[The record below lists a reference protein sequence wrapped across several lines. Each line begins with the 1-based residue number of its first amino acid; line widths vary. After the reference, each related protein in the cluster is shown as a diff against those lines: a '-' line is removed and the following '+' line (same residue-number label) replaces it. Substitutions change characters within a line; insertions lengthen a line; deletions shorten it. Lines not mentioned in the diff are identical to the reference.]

1 MRSIA
6 VFCGSAPGNQ
16 KEFRDEAYALGGA
29 LANEGMRLV
38 YGGGKNGLMGCVA
51 NGVLDAGGEVTG
63 VIPEFLKKEEV
74 VHTGLTE
81 LITTE
86 NMHQRKLIMNERSD
100 AFITLPGGFG
110 TLEELFEII
119 TWSQLGLH
127 HKPVGV
133 LNCGRYYDHLF
144 ALLDHMVANGLLKPQ
159 YRNRLLE
166 SGNSMELLTMM
177 RNWKAEDSRIRIT
190 KDRV

>member
-1 MRSIA
+1 MKSIA
-6 VFCGSAPGNQ
+6 VFCGSAPGN
-16 KEFRDEAYALGGA
+16 EASFREEAYGLGKL
-29 LANEGMRLV
+29 LAREEIQLV
-38 YGGGKNGLMGCVA
+38 YGGGKNGIMGCVA
-51 NGVLDAGGEVTG
+51 DGVLDAGGTVTG

-81 LITTE
+81 LVTTE
-86 NMHQRKLIMNERSD
+86 NMHERKLIMNERAD
-100 AFITLPGGFG
+100 GFITLPGGFG
-110 TLEELFEII
+110 TLEELFEIV

-133 LNCGRYYDHLF
+133 LNCGGYYDHLF

-159 YRNRLLE
+159 FRSRLLE
-166 SGNSMELLTMM
+166 SESKNELLTSM
-177 RNWKAEDSRIRIT
+177 RNWKAQDARIRIT